1 MPRKFMP
8 VKAKQKQKV
17 GGTNRLINTL
27 SVCGGGETKSPDKSS
42 AFKKRPRNGKD

>member
-17 GGTNRLINTL
+17 GGT
-27 SVCGGGETKSPDKSS
+27 VCGGGETKSPGKSS